1 MKKYIDQIFYEGLG
15 YSLYVPIEKLISK
28 INNKKLSKI
37 NNKKLSKILINMYK
51 TLYFIFSIAIAIF
64 ILYVKLS

>member
-15 YSLYVPIEKLISK
+15 YSLYVPVEKLI
-28 INNKKLSKI
+28 NKI
-37 NNKKLSKILINMYK
+37 NNKKLSKILINTYK
-51 TLYFIFSIAIAIF
+51 FLYFVFSLIIALI